1 MNIIYNA
8 WSFLILKVNALQ
20 ADLNKLQGQQVSLQ
34 LEHKELKKKQRR
46 SERYYTNKQTKDGG
60 SQNDSV
66 QGDDVEMVGDVS
78 LQDDLTQEDDRSE
91 EGWFTEISEIFNFKV
106 PYKNI
111 NYAYR
116 MLWMASLQDVDYCTK
131 SLLHRIL
138 TTVFRPNV
146 KLFMRQTKL

>member
-91 EGWFTEISEIFNFKV
+91 EGWFTEISETFNFKV
-106 PYKNI
+106 PYI
-111 NYAYR
+111 NHAYR
-116 MLWMASLQDVDYCTK
+116 ILWMASLDVDYCTK
-131 SLLHRIL
+131 SLLYRIL
-138 TTVFRPNV
+138 TTAFRPNV
-146 KLFMRQTKL
+146 KLFMRRTKL

>member
-91 EGWFTEISEIFNFKV
+91 EGWFTKISEIVNFKV
-106 PYKNI
+106 PYI
-111 NYAYR
+111 I
-116 MLWMASLQDVDYCTK
+116 MLTGFYEWHLYKMLVTVEKVYFTGFWLQ
-131 SLLHRIL
+131 SSG
-138 TTVFRPNV
+138 
-146 KLFMRQTKL
+146 QTQTFHETN

>member
-60 SQNDSV
+60 SQNDSL

-106 PYKNI
+106 PYI
-111 NYAYR
+111 NYACR
-116 MLWMASLQDVDYCTK
+116 ILWMPSLQDVDYCTK
-131 SLLHRIL
+131 SFLHRIL
-138 TTVFRPNV
+138 TTSFRPNV
-146 KLFMRQTKL
+146 KLFVRRTRL